1 MELKKNGIKMEIKE
15 ENGIISMIFN
25 MEFQST
31 IKLNN
36 GFLRFADFNMV
47 NQTPPNRTNL
57 NPKGCNA
64 TSPVGY

>member
-1 MELKKNGIKMEIKE
+1 
-15 ENGIISMIFN
+15 

-36 GFLRFADFNMV
+36 GFLRFADFNME